1 MGKTF
6 RREKNVW
13 DDDPVRFERRSI
25 KNSKTKFKMKQDS
38 YRDKR
43 REKDKQRNMEEHFS
57 NES

>member
-1 MGKTF
+1 MGKTY

-25 KNSKTKFKMKQDS
+25 KNGKDKFKMKQDS
-38 YRDKR
+38 YQDKR
-43 REKDKQRNMEEHFS
+43 RERNKQRDMEEYFS